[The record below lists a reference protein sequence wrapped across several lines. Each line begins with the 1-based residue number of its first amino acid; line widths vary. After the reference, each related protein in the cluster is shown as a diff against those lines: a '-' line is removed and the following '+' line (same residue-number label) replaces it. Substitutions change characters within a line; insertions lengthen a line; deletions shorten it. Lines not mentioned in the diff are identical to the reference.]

1 MYIIESRTTGEKIG
15 QVGLYAWDEEKREA
29 ELGRLMA
36 APSGVPTGQIAQGT
50 IAICDWG
57 FRHLSLK
64 RIYCEIFSD
73 NAASLRVARV
83 AGLKQI
89 GQTGKLVLYDLD
101 PSVGL
106 RPDSTFDT
114 NHRPV

>member
-1 MYIIESRTTGEKIG
+1 
-15 QVGLYAWDEEKREA
+15 
-29 ELGRLMA
+29 MA